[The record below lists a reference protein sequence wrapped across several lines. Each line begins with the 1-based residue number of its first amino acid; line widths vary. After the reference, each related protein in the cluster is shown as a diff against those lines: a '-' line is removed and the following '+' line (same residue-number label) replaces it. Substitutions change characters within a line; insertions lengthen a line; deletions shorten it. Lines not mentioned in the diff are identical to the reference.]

1 MTLPVYNFSLKI
13 LNVFDTCTSQISD
26 RHYLT
31 VNETD
36 VVESKSRWLRKQS
49 KLFKSKVIQRPE
61 EESDKLTEN
70 KINDLISKNL
80 VLDVRDVVVG
90 EIPNLC

>member
-1 MTLPVYNFSLKI
+1 M
-13 LNVFDTCTSQISD
+13 NVFDTCTSQISD

-36 VVESKSRWLRKQS
+36 VVESKSKWLRIQS